1 MDYLFIWLVS
11 DQYIQK
17 MHANV
22 QSVEFKI
29 NEVMIL
35 VNMVSMIEY
44 SLHTGLLDSYIL

>member
-1 MDYLFIWLVS
+1 
-11 DQYIQK
+11 
-17 MHANV
+17 MHAKV

-44 SLHTGLLDSYIL
+44 SLHTGLLGSYVLREKLS